1 MFSAIV
7 SYGFILEKAYHR
19 EKLMKK
25 EGKAVT
31 LLVAE
36 NKEDF
41 IKKWNQMGLDS
52 DGKEEYKI
60 SNVYTAYHG
69 SYNGLIIV
77 SKKNQMDKDD
87 PDLELEDGERT
98 FYASDAY
105 KLKNKKIDV
114 LNLTSCMNGNLDFI
128 NRWSYE
134 GTEYGQNMAVRMMK
148 SCMGIKTVKAW
159 DGLATY
165 IPADSGI
172 EYCGSHSVFR
182 KWSIQKN
189 GTIRDVTGLITY
201 KRESDGSISY
211 SPAVKYLYVL
221 GVPEE
226 TKMTE
231 KIS

>member
-1 MFSAIV
+1 
-7 SYGFILEKAYHR
+7 
-19 EKLMKK
+19 MKK

-31 LLVAE
+31 LIVAKDK
-36 NKEDF
+36 NDF
-41 IKKWNQMGLDS
+41 INKWNQMGLDS

-60 SNVYTAYHG
+60 SNVYTVYHG
-69 SYNGLIIV
+69 SRDYFTIV
-77 SKKNQMDKDD
+77 STDNLPKEQRYFYTSN
-87 PDLELEDGERT
+87 T
-98 FYASDAY
+98 FR
-105 KLKNKKIDV
+105 LKNKKIDV

-128 NRWSYE
+128 NRWSY
-134 GTEYGQNMAVRMMK
+134 GGKEYGQNMAVMMIK
-148 SCMGIKTVKAW
+148 GCPGIKKVKAW

-182 KWSIQKN
+182 DWSIQKN
-189 GTIRDVTGLITY
+189 STIRDVTGLITY
-201 KRESDGSISY
+201 RRETDGTISY